1 MGDYDFNDLVV
12 DYKYTYYTNASN
24 DLAEL
29 KIEYNLRAIGASMHN
44 GFGVQF
50 DVAPGVVKSVSG
62 AKYTESYISVGS
74 NGTENNQSKA
84 TFIVFDDAHKQL
96 QRSPNSIYANTDNPN
111 ELVNPVMFT
120 LNVKFNSGVKQTALG
135 KAPYN
140 CFLIANG
147 QRGREVYM
155 VDQPGTDLVDLQLYG
170 TASDKSN
177 PDIKRYYQNKDNM
190 PWVLHTPQSL
200 VYPMEKVNIMEGY
213 PYFKMWAESE
223 GRTYNDWYEDKPGY
237 RKTQN
242 LFKP

>member
-1 MGDYDFNDLVV
+1 
-12 DYKYTYYTNASN
+12 
-24 DLAEL
+24 
-29 KIEYNLRAIGASMHN
+29 
-44 GFGVQF
+44 
-50 DVAPGVVKSVSG
+50 
-62 AKYTESYISVGS
+62 
-74 NGTENNQSKA
+74 
-84 TFIVFDDAHKQL
+84 
-96 QRSPNSIYANTDNPN
+96 
-111 ELVNPVMFT
+111 
-120 LNVKFNSGVKQTALG
+120 
-135 KAPYN
+135 
-140 CFLIANG
+140 
-147 QRGREVYM
+147 M